1 MNEIVIFENPEFG
14 KVRTVKI
21 GDTPYFSGLDV
32 AEALGYSRGRDAVS
46 RHCKRAVKHGGVSI
60 TINQYGKETK
70 QTVEMSFIPES
81 DVYRLVMRSKLPD
94 AERFQDWVVEEVLPS
109 IRKSGGYIT
118 GQEQMSDLEL
128 VSKAFLVVNRQLE
141 ERNKTIALQNQ
152 EIEKQKKKIEKL
164 EPKAKFADAIGS
176 ADNCISVGEMAKLLS
191 QNGFPT
197 GQRRLFDRL
206 RNEGYIMRNSQG
218 RYIPM
223 QMAMNLGIMRI
234 EESLWVFDNK
244 AITIPTI
251 RITPKGKQYFINRY
265 VHNQIAA
272 F

>member
-14 KVRTVKI
+14 KVRVISVEDK
-21 GDTPYFSGLDV
+21 PYFCGTDV
-32 AEALGYSRGRDAVS
+32 AKALGYAIPTKAVNT
-46 RHCKRAVKHGGVSI
+46 HCKGVSKI
-60 TINQYGKETK
+60 ETPTRGGK
-70 QTVEMSFIPES
+70 QEMIFIPES

-94 AERFQDWVVEEVLPS
+94 AEQFQDWVVEEVLPS
-109 IRKSGGYIT
+109 IRKSGGYIS

-141 ERNKTIALQNQ
+141 ERNKTIALQDQ

-176 ADNCISVGEMAKLLS
+176 ADNCISVGEMAKLLC
-191 QNGFPT
+191 QNGFQT

-206 RNEGYIMRNSQG
+206 RNEGYIMRNAQG

-223 QMAMNLGIMRI
+223 QMSMNLGIMRI

-244 AITIPTI
+244 AISIPTI

-265 VHNQIAA
+265 VHNQIPAI
-272 F
+272 

>member
-14 KVRTVKI
+14 KVRVI
-21 GDTPYFSGLDV
+21 SVDDRPYFCGADV
-32 AEALGYSRGRDAVS
+32 AKALGYANLSRDVQ
-46 RHCKRAVKHGGVSI
+46 RHCKYAEKRWATDSVGR
-60 TINQYGKETK
+60 QQEFL
-70 QTVEMSFIPES
+70 FIPES

-94 AERFQDWVVEEVLPS
+94 AEQFQDWVVEEVLPS
-109 IRKSGGYIT
+109 IRKSGGYIS

-141 ERNKTIALQNQ
+141 ERNKTIALQDQ

-176 ADNCISVGEMAKLLS
+176 ADNCISVGEMAKLLC
-191 QNGFPT
+191 QNGFQT

-206 RNEGYIMRNSQG
+206 RNEGYIMRNAQG

-223 QMAMNLGIMRI
+223 QMSMNLGIMRI

-244 AITIPTI
+244 AISIPTI

-265 VHNQIAA
+265 VHNQIPAI
-272 F
+272 

>member
-14 KVRTVKI
+14 KVRVLSVEDK
-21 GDTPYFSGLDV
+21 PYFCGADV
-32 AEALGYSRGRDAVS
+32 AKALGYAIPTKAVNT
-46 RHCKRAVKHGGVSI
+46 HCKGVSKI
-60 TINQYGKETK
+60 ETPTRGGK
-70 QTVEMSFIPES
+70 QEMIFIPES

-94 AERFQDWVVEEVLPS
+94 AEQFQDWVVEEVLPS
-109 IRKSGGYIT
+109 IRKSGGYIS

-141 ERNKTIALQNQ
+141 ERNKTIALQDQ

-176 ADNCISVGEMAKLLS
+176 ADNCISVGEMAKLLC
-191 QNGFPT
+191 QNGFQT

-206 RNEGYIMRNSQG
+206 RNEGYIMRNAQG

-223 QMAMNLGIMRI
+223 QMSMNLGIMRI

-244 AITIPTI
+244 AISIPTI

-265 VHNQIAA
+265 VHNQIPAI
-272 F
+272 

>member
-14 KVRTVKI
+14 KVRVISVEDK
-21 GDTPYFSGLDV
+21 PYFCGADV
-32 AEALGYSRGRDAVS
+32 AKALGYAIPTKAVNT
-46 RHCKRAVKHGGVSI
+46 HCKGVSKI
-60 TINQYGKETK
+60 ETPTRGGK
-70 QTVEMSFIPES
+70 QEMIFIPES

-118 GQEQMSDLEL
+118 GQEEMSDLEL

-141 ERNKTIALQNQ
+141 ERNKTIALQDQ

-176 ADNCISVGEMAKLLS
+176 ADNCISVGEMAKLLC
-191 QNGFPT
+191 QNGFQT

-206 RNEGYIMRNSQG
+206 RNEGYIMRNAQG

-223 QMAMNLGIMRI
+223 QMSMNLGIMRI

-244 AITIPTI
+244 AISIPTI

-265 VHNQIAA
+265 VHNQIPAI
-272 F
+272 